1 MRFAGNFHPEWG
13 YLAPAPNFMRTARV
27 VVVATAIGA
36 TAGAAVVLSLAE
48 RSAPGAM
55 ADAGKTL
62 VVVHSLVQPA
72 EAAAPATAPIAAA
85 APVPVVAPIVAAG
98 AGRSGGARESAS
110 QHSTEHNGHRA
121 GHAATERA
129 ARYSQCA
136 ADCAAAR
143 AERVARGVDFG
154 GAGER
159 CRAVGEP
166 AGDRGFA
173 AACEQRC
180 GRFARSVGAA
190 KGRDQKARRDRPA
203 AAARPATG
211 RRRRAEKEA
220 GGARPRARA
229 APAVQR
235 ELNARS
241 LAACD
246 GAGDGSARPYT
257 PALSHSTQTTTVCAH
272 MLYAHGFLARA
283 NK

>member
-13 YLAPAPNFMRTARV
+13 YLAPAANFMRTARV

-48 RSAPGAM
+48 RSAPGAV

-85 APVPVVAPIVAAG
+85 TPTPVIARVATAAPAAPVAPAAPAKVQASIQPSAPASPPVTRQPSAPP
-98 AGRSGGARESAS
+98 RHS
-110 QHSTEHNGHRA
+110 QHA
-121 GHAATERA
+121 D
-129 ARYSQCA
+129 
-136 ADCAAAR
+136 DCAAAR
-143 AERVARGVDFG
+143 AERLARGVDFG

-166 AGDRGFA
+166 TRDRGFA
-173 AACEQRC
+173 AACEQRRS
-180 GRFARSVGAA
+180 RFARSVGAA

-211 RRRRAEKEA
+211 LA
-220 GGARPRARA
+220 A
-229 APAVQR
+229 APKKKPANEHGLGPVLR
-235 ELNARS
+235 RLF
-241 LAACD
+241 
-246 GAGDGSARPYT
+246 SA
-257 PALSHSTQTTTVCAH
+257 
-272 MLYAHGFLARA
+272 
-283 NK
+283 N

>member
-72 EAAAPATAPIAAA
+72 EAAAPATAPDCRYDADARHSA
-85 APVPVVAPIVAAG
+85 CRRRRARC
-98 AGRSGGARESAS
+98 AGRSSGACESAG

-166 AGDRGFA
+166 AGDRGFT

-220 GGARPRARA
+220 GGARPRAGA

-272 MLYAHGFLARA
+272 MLYAMDF
-283 NK
+283 